1 MSRLWAPAGAVV
13 TAVRRRTRSGARRAF
28 LMGVPSHPKASDMP
42 ARAPSARLLGGWRPR
57 RCAAS
62 CRRARLPRPRGRFW
76 RASRRLARGRG
87 RGVEPARMRE
97 TLRVANASG
106 YWGDDPGALAGQVR
120 GGALDYVTLDFLA
133 EITMVILQRQRARDP
148 RLGYAYDFVAMLGP
162 LLPEIV
168 QRGIRVVANAGGV
181 HVEACRDRIAE
192 ACRTQGLTPALGM
205 VSGDDL
211 LPRLDQLVAAG
222 VPLANLDDGRPLA
235 AIRDR
240 VVAAN
245 AYLGAWPIAEALG
258 AGAEIVVTGRT
269 TDAALTLGPL
279 VHELGWAWD
288 DWNRL
293 AAGTVAGHVLE
304 CGAQATGGNLTD
316 WRKVAPLDVGYPIA
330 EVAADGARGTPPPD
344 SLKVT
349 VVYRDGWRAVGL
361 ALISGPDVRAKAE
374 RLAEMLWH
382 RVGSEFADRRADLVG
397 YRSCWGAAAPEIEPN
412 EGVFRAAVR
421 DPERSKVER
430 FAHTMLGLALQAPP
444 GLGVFGGR
452 PEVQEAYAYWPA
464 LVPRE
469 LVVPRIE
476 VVRGE
481 SRVVRELTPAPP
493 GVSGAGRSLAPPPEP
508 IDLAE
513 RGGAGARVRL
523 RRIAYA
529 RSGDKGD
536 HANIGVAAR
545 SPHAFAFLRGALD
558 TERVR
563 RYFGDL
569 CGGPVERYELP
580 GLRALNFVLRHALGG
595 GGTLSLRP
603 DHQGKTLA
611 QALLSLELDVPASV
625 LASTADEGE
634 G

>member
-1 MSRLWAPAGAVV
+1 
-13 TAVRRRTRSGARRAF
+13 
-28 LMGVPSHPKASDMP
+28 
-42 ARAPSARLLGGWRPR
+42 
-57 RCAAS
+57 
-62 CRRARLPRPRGRFW
+62 
-76 RASRRLARGRG
+76 
-87 RGVEPARMRE
+87 MRE

-106 YWGDDPGALAGQVR
+106 YWGDDPGALAAQVR

-162 LLPEIV
+162 VLPEIV

-192 ACRTQGLTPALGM
+192 ACRAQGLTPAIGM

-211 LPRLDQLVAAG
+211 LPRLDQLMGAG

-240 VVAAN
+240 IVAAN

-279 VHELGWAWD
+279 VHEFGWAWD
-288 DWNRL
+288 DWDRL

-330 EVAADGARGTPPPD
+330 EVAADGRFVVTKHPGTGGRVSRATVTEQLLYEIGDPARYLTPDVSADFRSLEVIDEGRDRVAVGGARGTPPPD
-344 SLKVT
+344 ALKVT

-361 ALISGPDVRAKAE
+361 ALLSGPDVRAKAE

-382 RVGSEFADRRADLVG
+382 RVGSAFVDRRADLVG

-421 DPERSKVER
+421 DPDRGKVER
-430 FAHTMLGLALQAPP
+430 FAHAMLGLALQAPP

-469 LVVPRIE
+469 LVAPRIE

-481 SRVVRELTPAPP
+481 SRIVRELTPAPP
-493 GVSGAGRSLAPPPEP
+493 GASGAGQALPPPP
-508 IDLAE
+508 GLIDLPEA
-513 RGGAGARVRL
+513 GGSRVRVPL

-545 SPHAFAFLRGALD
+545 SPHAFSFLRAALD
-558 TERVR
+558 AERVR

-595 GGTLSLRP
+595 GGTLSLRA

-611 QALLSLELDVPASV
+611 QALLSLELDVPESV
-625 LASTADEGE
+625 LATTADEGE

>member
-1 MSRLWAPAGAVV
+1 
-13 TAVRRRTRSGARRAF
+13 
-28 LMGVPSHPKASDMP
+28 
-42 ARAPSARLLGGWRPR
+42 
-57 RCAAS
+57 
-62 CRRARLPRPRGRFW
+62 
-76 RASRRLARGRG
+76 
-87 RGVEPARMRE
+87 MRE

-120 GGALDYVTLDFLA
+120 GGAVDYVTLDFLA

-162 LLPEIV
+162 VLPEIV

-181 HVEACRDRIAE
+181 HVEACRDRISE
-192 ACRTQGLTPALGM
+192 ACRAQGLTPALGM

-211 LPRLDQLVAAG
+211 LPRLDRLVAAG

-240 VVAAN
+240 IVAAN

-288 DWNRL
+288 DWDRL

-330 EVAADGARGTPPPD
+330 EVAADGRFVVTKHPGTGGRVSRATVTEQLLYEIGDPARYLTPDVSADFRGLEVIDEGRDRVAVGGARGTPPPD

-493 GVSGAGRSLAPPPEP
+493 GVSDAGRALAPPPEP
-508 IDLAE
+508 IDLPE

-545 SPHAFAFLRGALD
+545 SPHAFAFLRSALD
-558 TERVR
+558 AERVR

>member
-1 MSRLWAPAGAVV
+1 
-13 TAVRRRTRSGARRAF
+13 
-28 LMGVPSHPKASDMP
+28 
-42 ARAPSARLLGGWRPR
+42 
-57 RCAAS
+57 
-62 CRRARLPRPRGRFW
+62 
-76 RASRRLARGRG
+76 
-87 RGVEPARMRE
+87 MRE

-106 YWGDDPGALAGQVR
+106 YWGDDPGALAAQVR
-120 GGALDYVTLDFLA
+120 GGALEYVTLDFLA

-162 LLPEIV
+162 VLPDIV

-192 ACRTQGLTPALGM
+192 ACRAQGLTPAIGM

-211 LPRLDQLVAAG
+211 LPRLDQLMGAG

-235 AIRDR
+235 VIRDR
-240 VVAAN
+240 IVAAN

-258 AGAEIVVTGRT
+258 GGAEIVVTGRT

-279 VHELGWAWD
+279 VHEFGWAWD
-288 DWNRL
+288 DWDRL

-330 EVAADGARGTPPPD
+330 EVAADGRFVVTKHPGTGGRVSRATVTEQLLYEIGDPARYLTPDVSADFRSLEVIDAGRARVAVGGARGTPPPD
-344 SLKVT
+344 ALKVT

-361 ALISGPDVRAKAE
+361 ALLSGPDVRAKAE

-382 RVGSEFADRRADLVG
+382 RVGSAFADRRADLVG

-421 DPERSKVER
+421 DPDRGKVER

-469 LVVPRIE
+469 LVAPRIE

-481 SRVVRELTPAPP
+481 SRIVRELTPAPP
-493 GVSGAGRSLAPPPEP
+493 GASGAGQALPPPP
-508 IDLAE
+508 GLIDLPEA
-513 RGGAGARVRL
+513 GGSRVRVPL

-545 SPHAFAFLRGALD
+545 SPHAFSFLRAALD
-558 TERVR
+558 AERVR

-595 GGTLSLRP
+595 GGTLSLRA

-611 QALLSLELDVPASV
+611 QALLSLELDVPESV
-625 LASTADEGE
+625 LATTADEGE

>member
-1 MSRLWAPAGAVV
+1 
-13 TAVRRRTRSGARRAF
+13 
-28 LMGVPSHPKASDMP
+28 
-42 ARAPSARLLGGWRPR
+42 
-57 RCAAS
+57 
-62 CRRARLPRPRGRFW
+62 
-76 RASRRLARGRG
+76 
-87 RGVEPARMRE
+87 MRE

-106 YWGDDPGALAGQVR
+106 YWGDDPGALARQIT
-120 GGALDYVTLDFLA
+120 GGDIDYVTLDFLA

-148 RLGYAYDFVAMLGP
+148 SLGYAYDFVSMLGP

-168 QRGIRVVANAGGV
+168 RRGIRVVANAGGV
-181 HVEACRDRIAE
+181 NVEACRDRIAE
-192 ACRTQGLTPALGM
+192 TSRTQGLTPSIGM
-205 VSGDDL
+205 VAGDDL
-211 LPRLDQLVAAG
+211 MPRLDEILAAG
-222 VPLANLDDGRPLA
+222 APLANLDDGRPLA
-235 AIRDR
+235 PIRER
-240 VVAAN
+240 IVAAN
-245 AYLGAWPIAEALG
+245 AYLGAWPIAEALA
-258 AGAEIVVTGRT
+258 AGSEIVVTGRT

-288 DWNRL
+288 DWDRV
-293 AAGTVAGHVLE
+293 AAGTVAGHILE

-316 WRKVAPLDVGYPIA
+316 WSKVSSLDVGYPIA
-330 EVAADGARGTPPPD
+330 EVRRDGRFVVSKHPGTGGRVSRATVTEQLLYEIGDPARYLTPDVAADFRGLEVLEAARDEVAVGGALGTPPPD

-361 ALISGPDVRAKAE
+361 ALISGPDALAKAD
-374 RLAEMLWH
+374 RLAEMIWN
-382 RVGSEFADRRADLVG
+382 RVGADFADRRAELVG
-397 YRSCWGAAAPEIEPN
+397 YRSCWGASAPDIAPN

-421 DPERSKVER
+421 DPDRKKVER

-464 LVPRE
+464 LVPRD
-469 LVVPRIE
+469 LVRPRIE

-481 SRVVRELTPAPP
+481 SRVVRELASAPP
-493 GVSGAGRSLAPPPEP
+493 AVTAARSGGEPPPIAVDFPVPEGRRLTVP
-508 IDLAE
+508 
-513 RGGAGARVRL
+513 L

-545 SPHAFAFLRGALD
+545 SPHAFAFLRRELD
-558 TERVR
+558 AERVR
-563 RYFGDL
+563 RYYADL
-569 CGGPVERYELP
+569 CRGPVERYELP

-595 GGTLSLRP
+595 GGTLSLRA

-611 QALLSLELDVPASV
+611 QGLLGLELDVPEPV
-625 LASTADEGE
+625 LATTSAEGE

>member
-1 MSRLWAPAGAVV
+1 
-13 TAVRRRTRSGARRAF
+13 
-28 LMGVPSHPKASDMP
+28 
-42 ARAPSARLLGGWRPR
+42 
-57 RCAAS
+57 
-62 CRRARLPRPRGRFW
+62 
-76 RASRRLARGRG
+76 
-87 RGVEPARMRE
+87 MRE

-162 LLPEIV
+162 VLPEIV

-181 HVEACRDRIAE
+181 HVEACRDRISE
-192 ACRTQGLTPALGM
+192 AGRAQGLTPALGM

-211 LPRLDQLVAAG
+211 LPRLDRLVAAG

-240 VVAAN
+240 IVAAN

-288 DWNRL
+288 DWDRL

-330 EVAADGARGTPPPD
+330 EVAADGRFVVTKHPGTGGRVSRATVTEQLLYEIGDPARYLTPDVSADFRGLEVIDAGRDRVAVGGARGTPPPD

-476 VVRGE
+476 VVR
-481 SRVVRELTPAPP
+481 R
-493 GVSGAGRSLAPPPEP
+493 AGRALRAPRAARPQLRPPPRARGRG
-508 IDLAE
+508 DALAAPRPSGE
-513 RGGAGARVRL
+513 DACAGAPLPRARRARVGPGEHGRRGGGLRGGAGHAPRRSAGRHRDPHPRPAGGGERARRRAGGAPRRGIRRL
-523 RRIAYA
+523 RRRSRHA
-529 RSGDKGD
+529 RRGGDRRGQ
-536 HANIGVAAR
+536 GL
-545 SPHAFAFLRGALD
+545 LRGRGPELD
-558 TERVR
+558 AAHARRRCPGEPRRRASHAGGVR
-563 RYFGDL
+563 GR
-569 CGGPVERYELP
+569 R
-580 GLRALNFVLRHALGG
+580 RAAAAGG
-595 GGTLSLRP
+595 GARQRAGARRR
-603 DHQGKTLA
+603 
-611 QALLSLELDVPASV
+611 
-625 LASTADEGE
+625 
-634 G
+634 